1 MKFIQFKDALK
12 DFTVFSLND
21 IKLIDPHFHRRR
33 LIEWQEK
40 GYIKKVANGRYI
52 FSDLTIDESVL
63 FEIANRLYSPSYV
76 SLESALSYYQIIP
89 EAVYEI
95 TSVSTRRTYSYST
108 RLGKFQYR
116 TIKPSVFF
124 GYQIV
129 TFNSKAF
136 KIADMEKA
144 VLDFFYLHPN
154 LKSESDIISL
164 RFNSEAFSQKF
175 NRKKLQ
181 NYLRKFAKNA
191 LSERI
196 SIFLEFMAKN
206 EQDKSYA
213 GY

>member
-40 GYIKKVANGRYI
+40 GYIKKVAKARYI
-52 FSDLTIDESVL
+52 FSDLPIDENVL

-89 EAVYEI
+89 EAVYGI

-108 RLGKFQYR
+108 PLGKFQYR
-116 TIKPSVFF
+116 TIKPSIFF
-124 GYQIV
+124 GYRIV

-164 RFNSEAFSQKF
+164 RFNAEAFRQKF

-181 NYLRKFAKNA
+181 NYLRKFAQNA

-213 GY
+213 GH

>member
-52 FSDLTIDESVL
+52 FSDLTIDENAL

-89 EAVYEI
+89 EAVYGI

-108 RLGKFQYR
+108 QLGKFQYR
-116 TIKPSVFF
+116 TIKPSIFF

-164 RFNSEAFSQKF
+164 RFNVEAFRQKS

-206 EQDKSYA
+206 EQDKFYA
-213 GY
+213 GH